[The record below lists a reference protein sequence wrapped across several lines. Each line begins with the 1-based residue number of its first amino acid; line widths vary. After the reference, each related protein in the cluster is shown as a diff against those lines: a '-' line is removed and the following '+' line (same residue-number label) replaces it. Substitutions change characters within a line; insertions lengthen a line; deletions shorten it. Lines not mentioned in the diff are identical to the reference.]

1 MKILSILMTKKNYG
15 IMASAQYENPPWQR
29 GKCIT
34 EHQSRFMRKT
44 TLKEI
49 SQKISQNL
57 FLITSFSTLQ
67 GIIA

>member
-1 MKILSILMTKKNYG
+1 
-15 IMASAQYENPPWQR
+15 MASAQYEIPPWQR

-49 SQKISQNL
+49 SKKNLSKIISDNKA
-57 FLITSFSTLQ
+57 SVHY
-67 GIIA
+67 